1 MNRIVKWWVVS
12 VGVATVELTLK
23 HIKHPKRMCEYLLM
37 NVALSDSWIALQQ
50 IQCDSFSPT
59 QEDSSYKSPSP
70 LFSSPLA
77 QVLKP
82 TWHNEQQEIKLW
94 SALVCWADLL
104 PRCSLIIQGPWN
116 AALLGPLQILRLCLA
131 LVSAAS
137 QSFYLSRRGSECA
150 HQHSRYCPCCYL
162 HTHNTQTIEHRTF
175 PWNTN
180 QYIVTFL
187 ETKTSARL
195 KAEKQEHS
203 NSLPGLVRNNNL

>member
-1 MNRIVKWWVVS
+1 MLLWFLDCAAAN
-12 VGVATVELTLK
+12 TVWQ
-23 HIKHPKRMCEYLLM
+23 LLA
-37 NVALSDSWIALQQ
+37 NAGGLILQ
-50 IQCDSFSPT
+50 I
-59 QEDSSYKSPSP
+59 P
-70 LFSSPLA
+70 LSSPLA
-77 QVLKP
+77 RVLKP
-82 TWHNEQQEIKLW
+82 TWHTEQQEIKLW

-180 QYIVTFL
+180 QYIVTFV
-187 ETKTSARL
+187 ETKT
-195 KAEKQEHS
+195 
-203 NSLPGLVRNNNL
+203 NLQG